1 MPGVTSGGLRPLCL
15 LIGMENLETVEKKV
29 SAKSIFF
36 KRKLRLSEFLIE
48 KIVFL
53 SSFLTILGVILIF
66 VFVFKE
72 SLPVFIDPEV
82 RKEVNLRL
90 LFSTKI
96 WQPVSDFPRYGL
108 VALILGTF
116 KVVVVSLFFA
126 VPISVGAAIY
136 TSEFAPL
143 KMKEFIKPV
152 VEILAGIPSVV
163 LGFFALMVMASFFH
177 SIFHSTMRLNAFNAG
192 VALSFAIIPL
202 VYSIAEDSLN
212 SVPRSLKEASL
223 ALGADRWQTA
233 VRVSFSVAV
242 PGVLAGIILGL
253 GRAVGETMIV
263 LMASGNASIL
273 SANIFDSVRTM
284 SATIAAELGEVVHGS
299 PHYNVLFFIGS
310 SLFVFTLLINSLAH
324 VTVGR
329 LQRKLAGKI

>member
-1 MPGVTSGGLRPLCL
+1 
-15 LIGMENLETVEKKV
+15 MENLKTIEKKHQSEFV
-29 SAKSIFF
+29 ISK
-36 KRKLRLSEFLIE
+36 KRFRLSEFIIE
-48 KIVFL
+48 KVIFL
-53 SSFLTILGVILIF
+53 SSFFAILGVILIF
-66 VFVFKE
+66 VFIFRE
-72 SLPVFIDPEV
+72 ALPVFTSPEV
-82 RKEVNLRL
+82 KKEASLNLF
-90 LFSTKI
+90 FSTVT
-96 WQPVSDFPRYGL
+96 WQPISDDPRYGL
-108 VALILGTF
+108 IAIIFGTF
-116 KVVVVSLFFA
+116 KVVVVALFFA
-126 VPISVGAAIY
+126 IPISVGAAMY

-143 KMKEFIKPV
+143 KLKEFIKPI

-192 VALSFAIIPL
+192 VALSFAIIP
-202 VYSIAEDSLN
+202 VIYSIAEDALN

-223 ALGADRWQTA
+223 ALGANRWQTA
-233 VRVSFSVAV
+233 FRVSLSVAM

-263 LMASGNASIL
+263 LMASGKASML

-299 PHYNVLFFIGS
+299 AHYNVLFFIGA
-310 SLFVFTLLINSLAH
+310 SLFIFTLIINSLAQL
-324 VTVGR
+324 VVGR

>member
-1 MPGVTSGGLRPLCL
+1 
-15 LIGMENLETVEKKV
+15 MENLKTIEKKHQSEFV
-29 SAKSIFF
+29 ISK
-36 KRKLRLSEFLIE
+36 KRFRLSEFIIE
-48 KIVFL
+48 KVIFF
-53 SSFLTILGVILIF
+53 SSFLAILAVILIF
-66 VFVFKE
+66 IFIFHE
-72 SLPVFIDPEV
+72 ALPVFTSPEV
-82 RKEVNLRL
+82 KKEASLKL
-90 LFSTKI
+90 FFSTTI
-96 WQPVSDFPRYGL
+96 WQPISDNPRYGL
-108 VALILGTF
+108 IAIIFGTF
-116 KVVVVSLFFA
+116 KVVVVALFFTI
-126 VPISVGAAIY
+126 PISVGAAMY

-143 KMKEFIKPV
+143 KLKEFIKPI

-192 VALSFAIIPL
+192 VALSFAIIP
-202 VYSIAEDSLN
+202 VIYSIAEDALN

-223 ALGADRWQTA
+223 ALGANRWQTA
-233 VRVSFSVAV
+233 FRVSLSVAM

-263 LMASGNASIL
+263 LMASGNASML

-299 PHYNVLFFIGS
+299 AHYNVLFFIGA
-310 SLFVFTLLINSLAH
+310 SLFIFTLIINSLAQL
-324 VTVGR
+324 VVGR

>member
-1 MPGVTSGGLRPLCL
+1 
-15 LIGMENLETVEKKV
+15 MENLKTIEKKHQSEFV
-29 SAKSIFF
+29 ISK
-36 KRKLRLSEFLIE
+36 KRFRLSEFIIE
-48 KIVFL
+48 KVIFL
-53 SSFLTILGVILIF
+53 SSFFAILGVILIF
-66 VFVFKE
+66 VFIFRE
-72 SLPVFIDPEV
+72 ALPVFTSPEV
-82 RKEVNLRL
+82 KKEASLNLF
-90 LFSTKI
+90 FSTVT
-96 WQPVSDFPRYGL
+96 WQPISDDPRYGL
-108 VALILGTF
+108 IAIIFGTF
-116 KVVVVSLFFA
+116 KVVVVALFFA
-126 VPISVGAAIY
+126 IPISVGAAMY

-143 KMKEFIKPV
+143 KLKEFIKPI

-192 VALSFAIIPL
+192 VALSFAIIP
-202 VYSIAEDSLN
+202 VIYSIAEDALN

-223 ALGADRWQTA
+223 ALGANRWQTA
-233 VRVSFSVAV
+233 FRVSLSVAM

-263 LMASGNASIL
+263 LMASGNASML

-299 PHYNVLFFIGS
+299 AHYNVLFFIGA
-310 SLFVFTLLINSLAH
+310 SLFIFTLIINSLAQL
-324 VTVGR
+324 VVGR

>member
-1 MPGVTSGGLRPLCL
+1 M
-15 LIGMENLETVEKKV
+15 
-29 SAKSIFF
+29 
-36 KRKLRLSEFLIE
+36 
-48 KIVFL
+48 
-53 SSFLTILGVILIF
+53 
-66 VFVFKE
+66 
-72 SLPVFIDPEV
+72 
-82 RKEVNLRL
+82 
-90 LFSTKI
+90 
-96 WQPVSDFPRYGL
+96 
-108 VALILGTF
+108 
-116 KVVVVSLFFA
+116 
-126 VPISVGAAIY
+126 Y

-143 KMKEFIKPV
+143 KFKEFIKPF

-177 SIFHSTMRLNAFNAG
+177 GVFPSTMRLNAFNAG

-202 VYSIAEDSLN
+202 IYSIAEDSLN

-223 ALGADRWQTA
+223 ALGANRWQTA
-233 VRVSFSVAV
+233 SRVSLSVAM

-273 SANIFDSVRTM
+273 SANVFDSVRTM

-299 PHYNVLFFIGS
+299 AHYNVLFFIGA

-324 VTVGR
+324 LTVGR

>member
-1 MPGVTSGGLRPLCL
+1 MSDLEA
-15 LIGMENLETVEKKV
+15 MENKIE
-29 SAKSIFF
+29 AKSLSF
-36 KRKLRLSEFLIE
+36 KKRFRLSEFLIE
-48 KIVFL
+48 KIIFV
-53 SSFLTILGVILIF
+53 SSFFAILGVILIF
-66 VFVFKE
+66 VFIFRE
-72 SLPVFIDPEV
+72 ALPVLSDPEV
-82 RKEVNLRL
+82 KKEASLRL
-90 LFSTKI
+90 FFSTVI
-96 WQPVSDFPRYGL
+96 WQPVSDLPRYGL
-108 VALILGTF
+108 ISIIVGTF
-116 KVVVVSLFFA
+116 KVVVVALFISI
-126 VPISVGAAIY
+126 PISVGAAIY

-143 KMKEFIKPV
+143 KIKEFIKPI

-163 LGFFALMVMASFFH
+163 LGFFALMVMTSFFH
-177 SIFHSTMRLNAFNAG
+177 GIFHFTMRLNALNAG

-202 VYSIAEDSLN
+202 IYSIAEDSLN

-223 ALGADRWQTA
+223 ALGANRWQTA
-233 VRVSFSVAV
+233 SRVSLSVAM

-299 PHYNVLFFIGS
+299 AHYNVLFFIGA

-324 VTVGR
+324 FTVGR

>member
-1 MPGVTSGGLRPLCL
+1 MNYQQVTERQVKEKSFGLR
-15 LIGMENLETVEKKV
+15 
-29 SAKSIFF
+29 
-36 KRKLRLSEFLIE
+36 KRFRLSEFIIE
-48 KIVFL
+48 KIIFL
-53 SSFLTILGVILIF
+53 SSFLAILGVVLIF
-66 VFVFKE
+66 VFIFRE
-72 SLPVFIDPEV
+72 ALPVLTNPEV
-82 RKEVNLRL
+82 KKEASLKL
-90 LFSTKI
+90 FFSTTI
-96 WQPVSDFPRYGL
+96 WQPVSDTPRYGL
-108 VALILGTF
+108 IPIIVGTF
-116 KVVVVSLFFA
+116 KVVLVALFVSIPLA
-126 VPISVGAAIY
+126 VGAAIY

-143 KMKEFIKPV
+143 KMKEFIKPL

-177 SIFHSTMRLNAFNAG
+177 SIFHSTMRLNALNAG
-192 VALSFAIIPL
+192 VALGFAIIPMI
-202 VYSIAEDSLN
+202 YSIAEDSLN

-223 ALGADRWQTA
+223 ALGANRWQTA
-233 VRVSFSVAV
+233 SRVSLSVAM

-284 SATIAAELGEVVHGS
+284 SATIAAELGEVVQGS
-299 PHYNVLFFIGS
+299 AHYSVLFFIGA
-310 SLFVFTLLINSLAH
+310 SLFVLTLLINSLAH

>member
-1 MPGVTSGGLRPLCL
+1 MEA
-15 LIGMENLETVEKKV
+15 MENKIEVKSLSLKK
-29 SAKSIFF
+29 KF
-36 KRKLRLSEFLIE
+36 RLSEFIIE
-48 KIVFL
+48 KIIFL
-53 SSFLTILGVILIF
+53 SSFIAILSVILIF
-66 VFVFKE
+66 VFIFRE
-72 SLPVFIDPEV
+72 ALPVLTNPEV
-82 RKEVNLRL
+82 KKEASLKL
-90 LFSTKI
+90 FFSTVI
-96 WQPVSDFPRYGL
+96 WQPVSDLPRYGL
-108 VALILGTF
+108 ISIIVGTF
-116 KVVVVSLFFA
+116 KVVVVALFISI
-126 VPISVGAAIY
+126 PISVGAAIY

-143 KMKEFIKPV
+143 KIKEIVKPI

-177 SIFHSTMRLNAFNAG
+177 SIFHSTMRLNALNAG
-192 VALSFAIIPL
+192 MALSFAIIPMI
-202 VYSIAEDSLN
+202 YSIAEDSLN

-223 ALGADRWQTA
+223 ALGANRWQTA
-233 VRVSFSVAV
+233 SLVSLSVAM

-299 PHYNVLFFIGS
+299 AHYNVLFFIGA

>member
-1 MPGVTSGGLRPLCL
+1 MSHLQT
-15 LIGMENLETVEKKV
+15 IENKTEAISLKKR
-29 SAKSIFF
+29 F
-36 KRKLRLSEFLIE
+36 RLSEYLIE
-48 KIVFL
+48 KIIFL
-53 SSFLTILGVILIF
+53 SSFFAILGVILIF
-66 VFVFKE
+66 IFIFRE
-72 SLPVFIDPEV
+72 ASPVLINPEV
-82 RKEVNLRL
+82 KKEASLKL
-90 LFSTKI
+90 FFSTVI
-96 WQPVSDFPRYGL
+96 WQPVSDLPRYGL
-108 VALILGTF
+108 IPIIVGTF
-116 KVVVVSLFFA
+116 KVVVVALFISI
-126 VPISVGAAIY
+126 PISVGAAMY

-143 KMKEFIKPV
+143 KFKEFIKPF

-163 LGFFALMVMASFFH
+163 LGFFALMVMASFFQG
-177 SIFHSTMRLNAFNAG
+177 IFHSTMRLNALNAG

-202 VYSIAEDSLN
+202 IYSITEDSLN

-223 ALGADRWQTA
+223 ALGANRWQTA
-233 VRVSFSVAV
+233 SRVSLSVAM

-299 PHYNVLFFIGS
+299 AHYNVLFFIGA

-324 VTVGR
+324 ITVGR

>member
-1 MPGVTSGGLRPLCL
+1 
-15 LIGMENLETVEKKV
+15 
-29 SAKSIFF
+29 
-36 KRKLRLSEFLIE
+36 
-48 KIVFL
+48 VFL
-53 SSFLTILGVILIF
+53 
-66 VFVFKE
+66 
-72 SLPVFIDPEV
+72 DPEV
-82 RKEVNLRL
+82 KKEASLRL
-90 LFSTKI
+90 FFSTRI
-96 WQPVSDFPRYGL
+96 WQPVSDSPRYGL

-126 VPISVGAAIY
+126 VPISVGAAIH

-163 LGFFALMVMASFFH
+163 LGFFALMVMASFFQ

-202 VYSIAEDSLN
+202 IYSIAEDSLN
-212 SVPRSLKEASL
+212 TVPRSLKEASL
-223 ALGADRWQTA
+223 ALGANRWQTA
-233 VRVSFSVAV
+233 SRVSLSVAM

-299 PHYNVLFFIGS
+299 AHYNVLFFIGAT
-310 SLFVFTLLINSLAH
+310 LFVFTLLINTLAH
-324 VTVGR
+324 LPVRR

>member
-1 MPGVTSGGLRPLCL
+1 
-15 LIGMENLETVEKKV
+15 MENLETVEKKV
-29 SAKSIFF
+29 PAKSIFF
-36 KRKLRLSEFLIE
+36 KKRFRLSEFLIE
-48 KIVFL
+48 KTILL
-53 SSFLTILGVILIF
+53 SSFFTFLGVLLIF

-72 SLPVFIDPEV
+72 SLPVFLDPEV
-82 RKEVNLRL
+82 KKEASLRL
-90 LFSTKI
+90 FFSTRI
-96 WQPVSDFPRYGL
+96 WQPVSDSPRYGL

-126 VPISVGAAIY
+126 VPISVGAAIH

-163 LGFFALMVMASFFH
+163 LGFFALMVMASFFQ

-202 VYSIAEDSLN
+202 IYSIAEDSLN
-212 SVPRSLKEASL
+212 TVPRSLKEASL
-223 ALGADRWQTA
+223 ALGANRWQTA
-233 VRVSFSVAV
+233 SRVSLSVAM

-299 PHYNVLFFIGS
+299 AHYNVLFFIGAT
-310 SLFVFTLLINSLAH
+310 LFVFTLLINTLAH
-324 VTVGR
+324 LPVRR

>member
-1 MPGVTSGGLRPLCL
+1 MSHLQT
-15 LIGMENLETVEKKV
+15 IENKTEAMSLKKR
-29 SAKSIFF
+29 F
-36 KRKLRLSEFLIE
+36 RLSEFIIE
-48 KIVFL
+48 KIIFL
-53 SSFLTILGVILIF
+53 SSFLAILGVILIF
-66 VFVFKE
+66 VFVFRE
-72 SLPVFIDPEV
+72 ALPVLTNPEV
-82 RKEVNLRL
+82 KKEASLKL
-90 LFSTKI
+90 FFSTVI
-96 WQPVSDFPRYGL
+96 WQPVSDLPRYGL
-108 VALILGTF
+108 ISIIVGTL
-116 KVVVVSLFFA
+116 KVVVVALFFS

-136 TSEFAPL
+136 TAEFAPL
-143 KMKEFIKPV
+143 KVKEFIKPV
-152 VEILAGIPSVV
+152 AEILAGIPSVV
-163 LGFFALMVMASFFH
+163 LGFFALMVMASFFQG
-177 SIFHSTMRLNAFNAG
+177 IFHSTMRLNAFNAG

-202 VYSIAEDSLN
+202 IYSIAEDSLN

-223 ALGADRWQTA
+223 ALGANRWQTA
-233 VRVSFSVAV
+233 FRVSLSVAM

-299 PHYNVLFFIGS
+299 AHYNVLFFIGA

-324 VTVGR
+324 LTVGR

>member
-1 MPGVTSGGLRPLCL
+1 
-15 LIGMENLETVEKKV
+15 MENKIEVKSLSLKK
-29 SAKSIFF
+29 KF
-36 KRKLRLSEFLIE
+36 RLSEFIIE
-48 KIVFL
+48 KIIFL
-53 SSFLTILGVILIF
+53 SSFIAILSVILIF
-66 VFVFKE
+66 VFIFRE
-72 SLPVFIDPEV
+72 ALPVLTNPEV
-82 RKEVNLRL
+82 KKEASLKL
-90 LFSTKI
+90 FFSTVI
-96 WQPVSDFPRYGL
+96 WQPVSDLPRYGL
-108 VALILGTF
+108 ISIIVGTF
-116 KVVVVSLFFA
+116 KVVVVALFISI
-126 VPISVGAAIY
+126 PISVGAAIY

-143 KMKEFIKPV
+143 KIKEIVKPI

-177 SIFHSTMRLNAFNAG
+177 SIFHSTMRLNALNAG
-192 VALSFAIIPL
+192 MALSFAIIPMI
-202 VYSIAEDSLN
+202 YSIAEDSLN

-223 ALGADRWQTA
+223 ALGANRWQTA
-233 VRVSFSVAV
+233 SLVSLSVAM

-299 PHYNVLFFIGS
+299 AHYNVLFFIGA

>member
-1 MPGVTSGGLRPLCL
+1 
-15 LIGMENLETVEKKV
+15 MENLKTIEKKRQSEFV
-29 SAKSIFF
+29 ISK
-36 KRKLRLSEFLIE
+36 KRFRLSEFVIE
-48 KIVFL
+48 KVIFL
-53 SSFLTILGVILIF
+53 SSFFAILGVILIF
-66 VFVFKE
+66 VFIFRE
-72 SLPVFIDPEV
+72 ALPVFTSPEV
-82 RKEVNLRL
+82 KKEASLKL
-90 LFSTKI
+90 FFSTVT
-96 WQPVSDFPRYGL
+96 WQPISDNPRYGL
-108 VALILGTF
+108 IAIIFGTF
-116 KVVVVSLFFA
+116 KVVVVALFFA
-126 VPISVGAAIY
+126 IPISAGAAMY

-143 KMKEFIKPV
+143 KLKEFIKPI

-192 VALSFAIIPL
+192 MALSFAILPVI
-202 VYSIAEDSLN
+202 YSIAEDALN

-223 ALGADRWQTA
+223 ALGANRWQTA
-233 VRVSFSVAV
+233 FRVSLSVAM

-263 LMASGNASIL
+263 LMASGNASML

-299 PHYNVLFFIGS
+299 AHYNVLFFIGA
-310 SLFVFTLLINSLAH
+310 SLFIFTLIINSLAQL
-324 VTVGR
+324 VVGR

>member
-1 MPGVTSGGLRPLCL
+1 MSHLQT
-15 LIGMENLETVEKKV
+15 IENKTEAISLKKR
-29 SAKSIFF
+29 F
-36 KRKLRLSEFLIE
+36 RLSEFIIE
-48 KIVFL
+48 KIIFL
-53 SSFLTILGVILIF
+53 SSFLAILGVILIF
-66 VFVFKE
+66 VFVFRE
-72 SLPVFIDPEV
+72 AFPVLTNPEV
-82 RKEVNLRL
+82 KKEASLKL
-90 LFSTKI
+90 FFSTII
-96 WQPVSDFPRYGL
+96 WQPVSDLPRYGL
-108 VALILGTF
+108 ISIIVGTF
-116 KVVVVSLFFA
+116 KVVIVALFFA
-126 VPISVGAAIY
+126 IPISVGAAMY

-143 KMKEFIKPV
+143 KFKEFIKPF

-163 LGFFALMVMASFFH
+163 LGFFALMVMASFFQG
-177 SIFHSTMRLNAFNAG
+177 IFHSTMRLNALNAG

-202 VYSIAEDSLN
+202 IYSIAEDSLN

-223 ALGADRWQTA
+223 ALGANRWQTA
-233 VRVSFSVAV
+233 FRVSLSVAM

-299 PHYNVLFFIGS
+299 AHYNVLFFIGA

-324 VTVGR
+324 LTVGR